1 VTFRLHV
8 NESSWRAHLIS
19 ERDRIAAAGATL
31 VPVIKGNGYGFGR
44 DLLLREAGALGADVV
59 AVGTVFE
66 ARDVL
71 TRDDHG
77 FTGSVVVLTPWD
89 LRDAHARAVWDQLD
103 TFDNANR
110 LVRTVSST
118 EMQARVGSR
127 RHLVEIESSMSR
139 FGIRS
144 AVSPRAESCEGV
156 SLHLPLE
163 QPVSSESGSSGASGR
178 TLEAIR
184 ALHSADASLWL
195 SHLMEPELR
204 QVCAHAQSTRILL
217 RSGTGL
223 WLGERKGL
231 QAWGTVLAVHTNVDR
246 PVGYRQRRGP
256 RNGTLLI
263 VGGGTAHG
271 VALEAPTAAR
281 SVRARAVRV
290 AGGVLEASGKMRSPF
305 HIGSDG
311 PRAWF
316 AEPPHM
322 QVSMLWM
329 PAGADTPQ
337 VGQEL
342 PCDVRM
348 TTATFDSVTLS

>member
-8 NESSWRAHLIS
+8 NASSWRAHLIS

-44 DLLLREAGALGADVV
+44 DLLLGEAAALGADTV

-66 ARDVL
+66 AREVL

-103 TFDNANR
+103 TFDNADR
-110 LVRTVSST
+110 LVRTVSSAD
-118 EMQARVGSR
+118 MRARVGSR
-127 RHLVEIESSMSR
+127 RHIVELASSMSR
-139 FGIRS
+139 FGIG
-144 AVSPRAESCEGV
+144 APVGPRAESCEGV

-163 QPVSSESGSSGASGR
+163 QPVSNDTGSSGASGR

-184 ALHSADASLWL
+184 ALNDQSLWL
-195 SHLMEPELR
+195 SHLLETELR
-204 QVCAHAQSTRILL
+204 QVCAHAQSTRVLL

-223 WLGERKGL
+223 WLGERQGL
-231 QAWGTVLAVHTNVDR
+231 QAWGTVLAVHSNVDR

-305 HIGSDG
+305 RIGSDG

-329 PAGADTPQ
+329 PAGADTPE

>member
-8 NESSWRAHLIS
+8 NASSWRAHLSS
-19 ERDRIAAAGATL
+19 ERDRIAAAGATV

-44 DLLLREAGALGADVV
+44 ELLLRESVGLGVQSI

-71 TRDDHG
+71 TREDHG

-103 TFDNANR
+103 TFDNSHR
-110 LVRTVSST
+110 LVRTVSSA
-118 EMQARVGSR
+118 EMRARVGSR
-127 RHLVEIESSMSR
+127 RHLVERESSMSR
-139 FGIRS
+139 FGIPGHGFVGEG
-144 AVSPRAESCEGV
+144 AEGV
-156 SLHLPLE
+156 SVHLPLE
-163 QPVSSESGSSGASGR
+163 QPVNDSTGSSGASGR

-184 ALHSADASLWL
+184 ALGVAGESLWL
-195 SHLMEPELR
+195 SHLIESELR
-204 QVCAHAQSTRILL
+204 QVCAHAQSTRVFL

-223 WLGERKGL
+223 WLGDRQAL
-231 QAWGTVLAVHTNVDR
+231 QALGTVLAVHRDVDG

-290 AGGVLEASGKMRSPF
+290 AGGVLEASGRMRSPF
-305 HIGSDG
+305 RIGSEG

-329 PAGADTPQ
+329 PSGADIPE